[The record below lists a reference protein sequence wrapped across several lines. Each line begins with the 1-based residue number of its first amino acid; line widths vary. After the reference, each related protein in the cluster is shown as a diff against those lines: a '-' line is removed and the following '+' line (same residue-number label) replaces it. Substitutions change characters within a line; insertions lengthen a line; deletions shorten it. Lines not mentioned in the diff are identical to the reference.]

1 MPKVKGKKFPY
12 TPEGEAAAAE
22 YAQEHGA
29 PFQMRAKHYG
39 NSPMRKNFPQAF
51 DRDPNAGGRL
61 SLNRKLDKDNMSGG
75 LTGQPSGETGKLGSG
90 PIRKNSPMK
99 KGGATATG
107 GGAAKKGGSKPAGGK
122 KGGSKPLFKNPKLTD
137 KEALTRQKKF
147 MSGFKNPKESQVGK
161 FVGGFG
167 KSIKQLGS
175 QVESGVK
182 KVGSNIKTKK
192 PLLSGTFMGK
202 GGAKV
207 KKAHDAKFNKPN
219 PNVNKTNGRNGGKG
233 GNGTGNNNVSKT
245 LKNFGITS
253 GMDFKTAFKTAGKSG
268 AKEGDIFTWNKKKYK
283 YALKKK

>member
-99 KGGATATG
+99 KGGATATAG
-107 GGAAKKGGSKPAGGK
+107 SKKGGAKPTK

-137 KEALTRQKKF
+137 KVAMAQQKKF
-147 MSGFKNPKESQVGK
+147 MSGFKNPKESQVCK
-161 FVGGFG
+161 FIGGFG
-167 KSIKQLGS
+167 KGIKQLGS

-182 KVGSNIKTKK
+182 KVGSNVKANK

-202 GGAKV
+202 GGAEV
-207 KKAHDAKFNKPN
+207 KKAHDAKFNKPVVKKKPETK
-219 PNVNKTNGRNGGKG
+219 PNVFKATTFGGHKGDPYTYRTKKG
-233 GNGTGNNNVSKT
+233 GGYEFSKDKKT
-245 LKNFGITS
+245 WTTASKKSGITAI
-253 GMDFKTAFKTAGKSG
+253 DKLF
-268 AKEGDIFTWNKKKYK
+268 KKYVK
-283 YALKKK
+283 